1 MIVSVVRI
9 VIASHALNSWDWTWD
24 WCTFGYFSSIELN
37 VAITCA
43 CLMTLRP
50 FGKRFM
56 PTVFWRST
64 KDSSGPAQQ
73 DPSWQPPPTIGGGSR
88 NRPRGGDDDE
98 ITLTALDPT
107 TFLHDRP
114 SKVSLSSAD
123 TKFLEVDQQPE
134 RMV

>member
-1 MIVSVVRI
+1 VSIVRVVI
-9 VIASHALNSWDWTWD
+9 ISQALNSYDWTWD
-24 WCTFGYFSSIELN
+24 WCSFGYASSVELN

-56 PTVFWRST
+56 PTVFARST
-64 KDSSGPAQQ
+64 KNSSEQQ
-73 DPSWQPPPTIGGGSR
+73 NPSWEPPPTIGGGSR
-88 NRPRGGDDDE
+88 KGPTGAADDE

-114 SKVSLSSAD
+114 SKMSLSSAD
-123 TKFLEVDQQPE
+123 TKTPEGEYQPE
-134 RMV
+134 RLV